1 SFSLVGN
8 QSTGVLFPTTYMDT
22 WQQKGIHNAYASK
35 WDPKNPSSNY
45 YQLHRNPFTN
55 IYASAPST
63 FTLTDNLTLT
73 ETPYFWYGNGNGG
86 GA

>member
-1 SFSLVGN
+1 
-8 QSTGVLFPTTYMDT
+8 
-22 WQQKGIHNAYASK
+22 
-35 WDPKNPSSNY
+35 DPKNPSSNY

-86 GA
+86 GAYSESLTKQQYGSQAMTGS